1 MSLAGR
7 LVALALAY
15 VLAVTTVGCSSGPND
30 AGEQT
35 TPSQSPSASSS
46 STTGTRPAPRMEPAS
61 PGDEF
66 QVISG
71 LGVNANVHSWNNGEL
86 KPAIDKIADLGELT
100 WRVIIDK
107 ADWEAEEI
115 PGGTETIDWAL
126 YSPIY
131 ENGKMADLW
140 DTVGYINSK
149 PDQQVMVNVMGGV
162 PGWMGGNRIDESRED
177 HWVRMIASMV
187 AYGREVRGLD
197 FTLLGPM
204 NETDWNGIEGPQVGP
219 EQYVRLLHKLIVRL
233 DGLGLSDIRLVAPD
247 TASAAKAASEYLPA
261 LAADPLV
268 MSRLAH
274 FAIHTYD
281 GDSAGMKSALPE
293 AAGPGLDFWITEFS
307 GPCPGCDSGSPNPTD
322 WTSAA
327 ATAGYAL
334 DLLEQG
340 AAGLQQYD
348 AWDGYY
354 EHHESMGYWGLLAYD
369 PAAGTYTPRKT
380 YFVLRQLISHT
391 PRNAVRIEAS
401 ADGDGVRIV
410 AFLDQASGRLTFFGY
425 NTSDRAVEAT
435 LHAPGLGQS
444 LQLASYATDATRDM
458 EPGEPSVLADGAAT
472 YSAAPGS
479 VFTLTGIPTE
489 GQAP

>member
-1 MSLAGR
+1 MSLAER

-15 VLAVTTVGCSSGPND
+15 VLAVTAAGCSSGPND
-30 AGEQT
+30 AGAQT
-35 TPSQSPSASSS
+35 TLSPSPFASSS
-46 STTGTRPAPRMEPAS
+46 YTSGTRLAPRTEPAD

-66 QVISG
+66 QVMSG

-86 KPAIDKIADLGELT
+86 KPAIDKIADLGEVT

-107 ADWEAEEI
+107 ADWEMEEI

-140 DTVGYINSK
+140 DTVEYINSK
-149 PDQQVMVNVMGGV
+149 ADQQVMVNVMGGV
-162 PGWMGGNRIDESRED
+162 PDWMGGNRIDESRED

-187 AYGREVRGLD
+187 EYGREVRGLD

-233 DGLGLSDIRLVAPD
+233 DGLGLSDIRLVGPD
-247 TASAAKAASEYLPA
+247 TASAPKGVEEYLPA
-261 LAADPLV
+261 LAKDSLV
-268 MSRLAH
+268 VSRLAH
-274 FAIHTYD
+274 FGIHTYD
-281 GDSAGMKSALPE
+281 GE
-293 AAGPGLDFWITEFS
+293 AAGTNDALSGAIKTGLDFWVTEFS

-327 ATAGYAL
+327 ATAEHAI

-340 AAGLQQYD
+340 ASGLQQYD

-369 PAAGTYTPRKT
+369 SRTGTYSPRKT
-380 YFVLRQLISHT
+380 YFILQQLIRHT
-391 PRNAVRIEAS
+391 PRNSVRMAASSDQEAVR
-401 ADGDGVRIV
+401 VV
-410 AFLDQASGRLTFFGY
+410 AFHDKASGRVTLFGR
-425 NTSDRAVEAT
+425 NSSNKPVEAV
-435 LHAPGLGQS
+435 LQAPGVAQTVQFS
-444 LQLASYATDATRDM
+444 SKVTDAVQDM
-458 EPGEPSVLADGAAT
+458 QSGESAVMEHGTVRYAAP
-472 YSAAPGS
+472 PGS
-479 VFTLTGIPTE
+479 VFTLTGIPSK
-489 GQAP
+489 G